1 LFGPQAASL
10 VRSDALVRLKV
21 SRHAPAGLL
30 ALGARRPGVFHP
42 GQGTELLVFLG
53 QVIEHVI
60 RAWLDLEE

>member
-1 LFGPQAASL
+1 
-10 VRSDALVRLKV
+10 
-21 SRHAPAGLL
+21 L